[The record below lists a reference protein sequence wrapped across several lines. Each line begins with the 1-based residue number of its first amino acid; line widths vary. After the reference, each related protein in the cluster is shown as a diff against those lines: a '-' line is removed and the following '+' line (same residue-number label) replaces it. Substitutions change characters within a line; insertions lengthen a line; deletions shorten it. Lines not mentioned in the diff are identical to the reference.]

1 METIENGNVDAWSV
15 QSIIDAV
22 HKIVSP
28 WWKHHMDD
36 IYGDRGGL
44 PYPAIEELSYLH
56 FKLDGKVKI
65 QQTKKECDL
74 MLTKIRQLGVGQ
86 VEIYKVMGIGKF
98 LVIELT
104 NRVLVDEYNKF
115 GQFVKTN
122 EEKINQMYESVNKQ
136 VPKEFI
142 AYRLWFKT

>member
-1 METIENGNVDAWSV
+1 METMETMVNGNVYAWSV

-22 HKIVSP
+22 HKIAGP
-28 WWKHHMDD
+28 AWKHNMNDV
-36 IYGDRGGL
+36 YGRVQH
-44 PYPAIEELSYLH
+44 PAIEELRYLH
-56 FKLDGKVKI
+56 FKLDGNLKI
-65 QQTKKECDL
+65 QPSKEENDQ
-74 MLTKIRQLGVGQ
+74 MLSKIRQLGIGR
-86 VEIYKVMGIGKF
+86 VEIHTSIGRF

-104 NRVLVDEYNKF
+104 NRILVDEYNSF
-115 GQFVKTN
+115 EQFVKTN